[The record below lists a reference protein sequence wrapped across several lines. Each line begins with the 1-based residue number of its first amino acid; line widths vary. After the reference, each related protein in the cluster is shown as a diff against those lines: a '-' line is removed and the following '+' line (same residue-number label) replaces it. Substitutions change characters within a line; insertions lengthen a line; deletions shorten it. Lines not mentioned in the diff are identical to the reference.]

1 MLPEKKSCE
10 EECQQRNAGSIYES
24 WFRNVTIQHV
34 ETLQKHVHA
43 VLKEKN
49 NTIANLRVELKCLE
63 KDVGDMKAA
72 KEDLKLATEKRME
85 YFRDKYD
92 QALKAYEKT
101 LEKTAQTEK
110 NNKEA
115 AVQIAKQEN
124 LIFKLKTKLRK
135 RKEKLNA
142 ILKKKKELLQL
153 NDRKDSIIVAEK
165 QKGCDLSDT
174 IKQKETALIQ
184 QREENEQLQKKI
196 VDDGKATVL
205 KNEKYLDEIAELKEK
220 IIDKDIILQSHQ
232 ITIDLAK
239 KEVVSLTEI
248 IAAKESEILKL
259 GHSGDNI
266 KFKEIETESCH
277 LKVQNKE
284 LRTLNERVSK
294 ENQDLKVTVSNL
306 QKSFNGKMNELS
318 KLKLHNNN
326 AVRKSSDDKPSDR
339 KGKVLEVKDRVETIS
354 EENKDSFANL
364 KSKTVKNNKSL
375 IALANAR
382 KKMNINNPVPR
393 AYETLDLESKES
405 VKHINLPGMSL
416 KPIDITID
424 N

>member
-1 MLPEKKSCE
+1 MLTEKKSCE

-49 NTIANLRVELKCLE
+49 NTITNLRVELKCLE

-174 IKQKETALIQ
+174 VKQKETALIQ

-277 LKVQNKE
+277 LKVQNEE

>member
-1 MLPEKKSCE
+1 M
-10 EECQQRNAGSIYES
+10 
-24 WFRNVTIQHV
+24 
-34 ETLQKHVHA
+34 
-43 VLKEKN
+43 
-49 NTIANLRVELKCLE
+49 
-63 KDVGDMKAA
+63 
-72 KEDLKLATEKRME
+72 
-85 YFRDKYD
+85 
-92 QALKAYEKT
+92 
-101 LEKTAQTEK
+101 
-110 NNKEA
+110 
-115 AVQIAKQEN
+115 
-124 LIFKLKTKLRK
+124 
-135 RKEKLNA
+135 
-142 ILKKKKELLQL
+142 
-153 NDRKDSIIVAEK
+153 
-165 QKGCDLSDT
+165 
-174 IKQKETALIQ
+174 
-184 QREENEQLQKKI
+184 
-196 VDDGKATVL
+196 DDGKATVL

-248 IAAKESEILKL
+248 IAAKESEMLKL

>member
-49 NTIANLRVELKCLE
+49 NTITNLRVELKCLE

-277 LKVQNKE
+277 LKVQNEE

>member
-1 MLPEKKSCE
+1 M
-10 EECQQRNAGSIYES
+10 
-24 WFRNVTIQHV
+24 

-49 NTIANLRVELKCLE
+49 NTITNLRVELKCLE

-393 AYETLDLESKES
+393 AYETLDLESNES

>member
-1 MLPEKKSCE
+1 M
-10 EECQQRNAGSIYES
+10 
-24 WFRNVTIQHV
+24 

-49 NTIANLRVELKCLE
+49 NTITNLRVELKCLE

>member
-1 MLPEKKSCE
+1 MLTEKKSCE

-49 NTIANLRVELKCLE
+49 NTITNLRVELKCLE

>member
-24 WFRNVTIQHV
+24 WFRNATIQHV

-49 NTIANLRVELKCLE
+49 NTITNLRVELKCLE

-142 ILKKKKELLQL
+142 ILKKKKELHQL

>member
-49 NTIANLRVELKCLE
+49 NTITNLRVELKCLE